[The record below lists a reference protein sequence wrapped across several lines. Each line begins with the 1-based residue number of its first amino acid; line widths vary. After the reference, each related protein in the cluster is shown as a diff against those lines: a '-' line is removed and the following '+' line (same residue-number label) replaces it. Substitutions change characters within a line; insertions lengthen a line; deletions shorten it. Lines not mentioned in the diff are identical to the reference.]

1 MIGMPGLLLAVDA
14 PGVLPGWAGGIII
27 AVLALGGV
35 FGWALY
41 RRYRS
46 RP

>member
-1 MIGMPGLLLAVDA
+1 MPGLLLATE
-14 PGVLPGWAGGIII
+14 PSGVLPVWAGGIII
-27 AVLALGGV
+27 AVLALGGA

-46 RP
+46 RR